1 VLDIL
6 KSFSEDPEKDLKSW
20 NIKMESL
27 VNYICDVYGFEVVPC
42 SIPSS
47 EIFPI
52 FPDLKQILRDYK
64 IESILN
70 I

>member
-1 VLDIL
+1 
-6 KSFSEDPEKDLKSW
+6 
-20 NIKMESL
+20 MESL